1 MISERIPLKRTKL
14 LKSVVHFWLFTTNAV
29 IITIK
34 LFVISSIEPQK
45 RVDEEIDNSE
55 YILYLISSISRYGVI
70 KRKIP
75 AIYRPTNETKQTSP
89 ENEQGGIKKRISRR
103 HVAQRVFPPLSPLHP
118 SNIEEDHTVTVKR
131 RRSSRLS
138 TPDVFAQIST
148 WGP

>member
-14 LKSVVHFWLFTTNAV
+14 LKSVVHFWLFTTNAF

-34 LFVISSIEPQK
+34 LFAISSIEPQK

-89 ENEQGGIKKRISRR
+89 ENEQGGIKKRISLADMLLKEYSLR
-103 HVAQRVFPPLSPLHP
+103 FLHHIPVTSKKTTP
-118 SNIEEDHTVTVKR
+118 S
-131 RRSSRLS
+131 L
-138 TPDVFAQIST
+138 
-148 WGP
+148 